1 MVIFHRFLYVY
12 QRVSWFQSVPN
23 GNPVPPG
30 IDKLPPEA
38 SPTSPSWPAWASL
51 MVARCHND
59 CEAHVWNTGACT
71 CPAARCHSDPS
82 ARSIVRIWRICWR
95 PWTPV
100 TCTTSVAWSN
110 QADFLFRF
118 VFRHILSTFPG
129 CFKPNECQK
138 PAIFHE
144 TLVMDQLVQLLGEL
158 ILDTDS
164 TDTFTIHLEPNE
176 SSNWHQAVASKCHH
190 NQPPTSQVWNNRTG
204 EDHARWLS
212 KQMSL
217 QRDCEALPPLELT
230 HQQILIAHLD
240 AWKPMVVWFNNI
252 RTYNMMLDIY
262 IWQHTH
268 TYIIY

>member
-1 MVIFHRFLYVY
+1 VKPTCETQAPARAL
-12 QRVSWFQSVPN
+12 
-23 GNPVPPG
+23 PPG
-30 IDKLPPEA
+30 AIQIHQQEVLCGFGEFVGDPEHL
-38 SPTSPSWPAWASL
+38 SPALHPLLGATRLTS
-51 MVARCHND
+51 CF
-59 CEAHVWNTGACT
+59 G
-71 CPAARCHSDPS
+71 
-82 ARSIVRIWRICWR
+82 
-95 PWTPV
+95 
-100 TCTTSVAWSN
+100 
-110 QADFLFRF
+110 F

-164 TDTFTIHLEPNE
+164 TDTFTSHLSHLEPNE

-190 NQPPTSQVWNNRTG
+190 NQPPTSQVWNHRTG

-240 AWKPMVVWFNNI
+240 AWKPMVV
-252 RTYNMMLDIY
+252 
-262 IWQHTH
+262 
-268 TYIIY
+268 